1 VCLLPRSSSTSHL
14 IVTRWVTGVAVP
26 PKPCTRARTGMGSPT
41 TSARWLVN
49 DDEQQLSTLI
59 LKESESKEAVVVF
72 VS

>member
-1 VCLLPRSSSTSHL
+1 MLATNLM
-14 IVTRWVTGVAVP
+14 VTRSVTGVAVP

-41 TSARWLVN
+41 TSARLLVK

-72 VS
+72 GS